1 MLADMTAGMK
11 NPSRDSFGYIFKD
24 LDGDGTQELL
34 WVSSDYNTVF
44 AVFAVYDG
52 DAELIDAY
60 WPRYSGVV
68 TDGGE
73 LYTLGSSGADT
84 FEYAVSR
91 LDNNKEN
98 PLKSA
103 KRFGC
108 QSGQY
113 YADIDGTAVSIS
125 EEDFQKLLSENP
137 FEFGQSWKENKLY
150 LLK

>member
-1 MLADMTAGMK
+1 MILLANGKVIT
-11 NPSRDSFGYIFKD
+11 RDSEGAGY
-24 LDGDGTQELL
+24 LPDG
-34 WVSSDYNTVF
+34 
-44 AVFAVYDG
+44 
-52 DAELIDAY
+52 
-60 WPRYSGVV
+60 GVV

-91 LDNNKEN
+91 LDKDKEN

-137 FEFGQSWKENKLY
+137 FEFGQSWKENKMY